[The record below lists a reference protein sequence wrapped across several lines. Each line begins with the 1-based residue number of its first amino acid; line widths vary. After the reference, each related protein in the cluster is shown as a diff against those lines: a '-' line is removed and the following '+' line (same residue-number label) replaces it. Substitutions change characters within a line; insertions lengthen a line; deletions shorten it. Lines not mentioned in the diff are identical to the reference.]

1 MSKKIRLTVAGT
13 EYYVNT
19 DESESYMREIA
30 DKVDVRITSL
40 SKANPFL
47 STTMAAVMCAL
58 QFCDEN
64 KKLEAELSETKRA
77 LKGATDLSACSS
89 LESDEARREIERLN
103 RENMRLRDK
112 LSGR

>member
-1 MSKKIRLTVAGT
+1 MSRKIRLTVAGI

-19 DESESYMREIA
+19 DESEAYMREIA
-30 DKVDVRITSL
+30 DKVDVRMSSL
-40 SKANPFL
+40 SKDNPFL

-64 KKLEAELSETKRA
+64 KKLETELAETKRA
-77 LKGATDLSACSS
+77 FKRATEESACSS

>member
-1 MSKKIRLTVAGT
+1 MSKKIRLTVAGI

-19 DESESYMREIA
+19 DESEAYMREIA
-30 DKVDVRITSL
+30 DKVDVRMGSL
-40 SKANPFL
+40 SKDNPFL

-64 KKLEAELSETKRA
+64 KKLEAELNDTKRQ
-77 LKGATDLSACSS
+77 LKQATEQSACSS

>member
-1 MSKKIRLTVAGT
+1 MSKKIRLTVAGI

-19 DESESYMREIA
+19 DESEAYMREIA
-30 DKVDVRITSL
+30 NKVDVQMTSL
-40 SKANPFL
+40 SKGNPFL

-64 KKLEAELSETKRA
+64 KKLETELAETKRA
-77 LKGATDLSACSS
+77 LKRSTEESACSS